1 MVYGSIITPLWLSS
15 FLLHKIIRWVNGHLK
30 VHLKKIQNPT
40 ETTLEPIYLEFHL
53 TTFYFGVG
61 HSTCVYPSGY
71 AHCSCIMNFKHRRQ
85 IKCQIQRRWTSNEV
99 RMFPE
104 NVFATLRVGKSWY
117 KSWHV
122 FDMLL
127 IDVQNEKNTRTTIIN
142 SRQLI
147 GYLKVFMCNNAS
159 VKCNNAQ
166 WPSDYEFFL
175 CCGTLRIC
183 GFWISSSLNCVFMT
197 WNEKKMPSLLL
208 VDKMWWNRTPC
219 IAYVC
224 SVQWKLCSTICV
236 NACVDNQPSIR
247 NIRSASGRTHLQFYQ
262 TINQKVHTMLFNW
275 VFPMILSHQ
284 SRHSAVNFFQCNRN
298 ISKIYY

>member
-53 TTFYFGVG
+53 TTFYFGVE
-61 HSTCVYPSGY
+61 HFTCVYPSGY

-104 NVFATLRVGKSWY
+104 NVFASVRVGKSWY

-166 WPSDYEFFL
+166 WPSDYEFF
-175 CCGTLRIC
+175 CVAFTLRIC

-197 WNEKKMPSLLL
+197 WNEKK
-208 VDKMWWNRTPC
+208 C
-219 IAYVC
+219 
-224 SVQWKLCSTICV
+224 
-236 NACVDNQPSIR
+236 
-247 NIRSASGRTHLQFYQ
+247 HLFCWLIKCGG
-262 TINQKVHTMLFNW
+262 TAHRVLHTY
-275 VFPMILSHQ
+275 
-284 SRHSAVNFFQCNRN
+284 AVYNGNCARP
-298 ISKIYY
+298 YA